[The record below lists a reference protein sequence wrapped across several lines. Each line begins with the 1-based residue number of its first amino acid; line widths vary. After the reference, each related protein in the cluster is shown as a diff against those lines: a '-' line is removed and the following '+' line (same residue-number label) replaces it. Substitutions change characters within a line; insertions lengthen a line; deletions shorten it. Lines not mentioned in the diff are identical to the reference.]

1 MVRVMPN
8 SRIEE
13 WRGLELP
20 GLRKDIREGFLRGKG
35 RVCDADVWGGT
46 AHIHHRAPTALCS
59 PGHGIIRTRTWHRLY
74 VKQLCLFNHS
84 IWLKNKIIS
93 VHLFRVPSFSDDDFF
108 RVDSPHQIFRIMET
122 NKWSALFVR
131 QRLEEFSVYRNNWA
145 SAFSSFFQAQP
156 FCAFSWSCSKLK
168 K

>member
-1 MVRVMPN
+1 MPDRRVARPGIA
-8 SRIEE
+8 RTEE
-13 WRGLELP
+13 GYPRGFP
-20 GLRKDIREGFLRGKG
+20 AREGTGLWR
-35 RVCDADVWGGT
+35 RCLGGT

-59 PGHGIIRTRTWHRLY
+59 PGHGIIRTRTWHRPY
-74 VKQLCLFNHS
+74 VKRLCLFNHS
-84 IWLKNKIIS
+84 ILLKKKKIS

-131 QRLEEFSVYRNNWA
+131 QRLEEFSVCRNNWA
-145 SAFSSFFQAQP
+145 RSFYSFFQAQP